1 MEKNMQTVSTAI
13 GKTMMSIY
21 HEGGKWHLLLASL
34 DITDSFIERVKM
46 GDVELAFV
54 EKGGCLFF
62 VADVAGMGWITMPY
76 APQTGN
82 YCWNGNDGKVLSIEV
97 LDTASRKIVLEREE
111 TLELEY
117 ADRLRDICRKLE
129 QGTPLNLESYRAKAK
144 KVMRKIPSGNKMA
157 NEALLKNILYIY
169 ACA

>member
-1 MEKNMQTVSTAI
+1 MEKNMQKVSTAI

-21 HEGGKWHLLLASL
+21 HEGGKWHLLLASP
-34 DITDSFIERVKM
+34 DITDSFIERVKT
-46 GDVELAFV
+46 GDIELAFV
-54 EKGGCLFF
+54 EKDDCLFF
-62 VADVAGMGWITMPY
+62 VADVAGMGWITMQY

-82 YCWNGNDGKVLSIEV
+82 YSWKGNNGKTLSVEMF
-97 LDTASRKIVLEREE
+97 DTASKKTAFRREE
-111 TLELEY
+111 ELEPEY
-117 ADRLRDICRKLE
+117 ADRLRDICWGLE
-129 QGTPLNLESYRAKAK
+129 QGVPFDLESYQAKAK